1 MLRPVIEHLRRAEL
15 DEALATMAARA
26 SEHDRT
32 ATFPHEAFDALRPT
46 GALSLTVPTACG
58 GGGGGLA
65 ACCELVEALG
75 RADASVALVVA
86 LHSIFHSGLAHPEN
100 PWPADV
106 RERVQRS
113 AVEEGSLVNAL
124 RVEPELGTP
133 ARGGLPATVATRRAD
148 GGWRLSGHKIYTTG
162 IPRLRWLAV
171 WARTQGGDAG
181 PGAGNGSGEPL
192 VGTFLVEAGT
202 PGYRVE
208 PTWDHLGMR
217 ATRSDDVIFTDVE
230 VPAERAVALAPAA
243 ALPIE
248 ALDPAFLAWN
258 NLVLSSIYH
267 GVALAAR
274 DWLVG
279 YLNERTPTSL
289 GAPLATLPRFQQAV
303 GEIEALLHA
312 NGRLIHG
319 TAAEV
324 DDGPD
329 RDAAARGS
337 ALVKRTATANAIRAV
352 EIGISLI
359 GNPALSRRNPLERHY
374 RDVLCSRIH
383 TPQDDTIVLMAGR
396 AALATSPPRGPAQS
410 GIGGG

>member
-1 MLRPVIEHLRRAEL
+1 MLRPVTLHLRRAEL
-15 DEALATMAARA
+15 DEALAAMAARA
-26 SEHDRT
+26 SEHDRE
-32 ATFPHEAFDALRPT
+32 ATFPHEAFDALLPT
-46 GALSLTVPTACG
+46 GALSLTVPAALG

-65 ACCELVEALG
+65 DCCELVEALG

-86 LHSIFHSGLAHPEN
+86 LHSIFHSSLAHPDN
-100 PWPADV
+100 PWPAAV
-106 RERVQRS
+106 REVVQRS
-113 AVEEGSLVNAL
+113 AVEEGALVNAL

-133 ARGGLPATVATRRAD
+133 ARGGLPATLATRRD
-148 GGWRLSGHKIYTTG
+148 GGGWTLSGHKIYTTG
-162 IPRLRWLAV
+162 IPRLSWLAV
-171 WARTQGGDAG
+171 WART
-181 PGAGNGSGEPL
+181 PGGNGAGEPL
-192 VGTFLVEAGT
+192 VGTFLVEAGS

-217 ATRSDDVIFTDVE
+217 ATRSDDVIFSDVE
-230 VPAERAVALAPAA
+230 VPEAYAVALAPAGA
-243 ALPIE
+243 MPIE

-312 NGRLIHG
+312 NGRLIHS

-396 AALATSPPRGPAQS
+396 AALATPPRP
-410 GIGGG
+410 